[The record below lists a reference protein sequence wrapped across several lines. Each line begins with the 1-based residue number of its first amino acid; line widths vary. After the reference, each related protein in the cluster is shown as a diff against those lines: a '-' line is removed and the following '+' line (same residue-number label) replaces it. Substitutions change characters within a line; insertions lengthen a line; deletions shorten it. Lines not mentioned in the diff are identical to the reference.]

1 MAGRVMAD
9 PIAIELPRTLT
20 SFSLGVNLRA
30 KEGGNF
36 LVPGQTNLFYRDF
49 SNLAKSSPEG

>member
-1 MAGRVMAD
+1 MAD
-9 PIAIELPRTLT
+9 PISIELPRTLT

-36 LVPGQTNLFYRDF
+36 LVPGQTKLFYRDF
-49 SNLAKSSPEG
+49 SNLAKSSPQG